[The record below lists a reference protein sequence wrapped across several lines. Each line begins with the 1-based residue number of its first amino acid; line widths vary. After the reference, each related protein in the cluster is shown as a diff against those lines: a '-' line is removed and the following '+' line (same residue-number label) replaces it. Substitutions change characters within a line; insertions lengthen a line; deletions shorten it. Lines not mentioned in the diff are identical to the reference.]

1 MKITLKNIKYAAFA
15 SEETNCFE
23 ASVYI
28 DGKRQGVV
36 TNGGKGGCNFYHP
49 RSLGVMLE
57 VYAETLP
64 PIETQWGAINS
75 SADLLIDGLIE
86 KHLQAKERARLCK
99 GKTVV
104 RFEGQTYQEGEWTC
118 FKRVYSLDFIATI
131 EKQKGRRV
139 VECLNQQEGGIS

>member
-1 MKITLKNIKYAAFA
+1 MKIALKNIKYAVFA

-28 DGKRQGVV
+28 DGKKQGVV

-64 PIETQWGAINS
+64 PIDTQWGAIGA
-75 SADLLIDGLIE
+75 SADVLIDDLMT
-86 KHLQAKERARLCK
+86 KHLEEKERTRLCK

-104 RFEGQTYQEGEWTC
+104 RFEGQTYQVGEWTSYR
-118 FKRVYSLDFIATI
+118 RVYSLDFIATI

-139 VECLNQQEGGIS
+139 VECLNQQMEVTQ